1 MNILDTIFWVVIG
14 SLIGNATILIIEIW
28 RNKEWVEVL

>member
-14 SLIGNATILIIEIW
+14 SLIGNAIILITKIW
-28 RNKEWVEVL
+28 EDKK